1 MTWFTCYLNYFTII
15 LHNSLEYFFI
25 PTVIFPCYFTF
36 LCKCDIIYR
45 HYTAEL
51 KKGGQF
57 MSNENK
63 KLVGK
68 IWFPDVTHLLYEGV
82 GTLTQVQKLYIKE
95 VRENAEKLRG
105 TSFVPNYLDSYR
117 NKLDAYLHLYNY
129 DVLAE
134 LEEEL
139 IALKHFLAEAQI
151 PCTITGRLKNYVS
164 FLEKTRRLIYD
175 GINPF
180 VNNDELGFRIIVGTS
195 RYDNENSIANLY
207 EVINKVISFF
217 VINKGYDFVKPSPAQ
232 GLGFKQEAYPKIF
245 VPEKTLV
252 YPEYAMYMKD
262 YFIDP
267 KESGYQAVH
276 LVLLTKSGLKIEIQF
291 RTFASHYHAEF
302 YADHD
307 QHKENSNGFKP
318 KKDLSPEEIEAAKER
333 KKAIQ
338 VVFDPNKVKL
348 DSFHAEGGKIMDLA
362 GLMKTITDPF
372 NNFYVA

>member
-1 MTWFTCYLNYFTII
+1 
-15 LHNSLEYFFI
+15 
-25 PTVIFPCYFTF
+25 
-36 LCKCDIIYR
+36 
-45 HYTAEL
+45 
-51 KKGGQF
+51 

-68 IWFPDVTHLLYEGV
+68 ICFPDVTHLLYEGV

-105 TSFVPNYLDSYR
+105 TSFVQNYLDSYR

-276 LVLLTKSGLKIEIQF
+276 LVLLTKSGLKIEVQF

-348 DSFHAEGGKIMDLA
+348 DSFYSEGGKIMDLA

-372 NNFYVA
+372 NNFYVE